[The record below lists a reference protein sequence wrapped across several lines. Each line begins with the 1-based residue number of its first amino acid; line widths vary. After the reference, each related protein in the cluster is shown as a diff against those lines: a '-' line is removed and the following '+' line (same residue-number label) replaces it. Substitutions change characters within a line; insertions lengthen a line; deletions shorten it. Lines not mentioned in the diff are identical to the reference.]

1 MLNKSFFIKIL
12 LLIVFVITFFISVA
26 IYSYVFARV
35 QNSTIFFKILDV
47 IRVHSLTQVVS
58 FVWITSLPVL
68 LAVYYYF
75 FFRVIFKKYIK

>member
-12 LLIVFVITFFISVA
+12 LLIVFVITFFIGVA

-68 LAVYYYF
+68 LAAYYYF

>member
-12 LLIVFVITFFISVA
+12 LLIVFVITFFIGVA

-35 QNSTIFFKILDV
+35 QNSTIFFKFSDV

-68 LAVYYYF
+68 LAAYYYL